1 MKCRSVACVWP
12 ATPPSLHRV
21 TAAAALDQPPTLYT
35 GGADGSIVW
44 WNISGSEANPEI
56 KPVAML
62 CGHAASIADL
72 AICYPSAVL
81 RDGKTESSS
90 CGALLSACKDG
101 VMCVWSRGSGHCRRR
116 RQLPPWAGSPSNL
129 CTLPSNRR
137 YVCVGC
143 SFVDASHWV
152 EHRAVGS
159 TQEVELSLDSE
170 AHHKRPPKCTVVI
183 VDTYTLTIV
192 QTIFHGNL
200 STGLPRYMTLFSSS
214 EHGEKY
220 SAVLVN
226 SYGGMQ
232 QVPISKDSH
241 PDGESRGGLPRN
253 GSEPKIIDCTNG
265 FMEDGVV
272 LSCATTGNIIALLLS
287 NRCIF
292 RVVDTAV
299 TIGEVPLTGDLC
311 PQGINGQ
318 LHRAVGCM
326 FLENGYHEIL
336 PGQSDRMCTV
346 NFIIWNVEGSATLYL
361 VSYSD
366 NLFNCR
372 PLSSVTAASHPER
385 LRLSVCF
392 IQLKNYLLRIES
404 VCFGLKELFQW
415 KPHITI
421 WSLSRNH
428 DRSKHFQQCEFVG
441 EGVSC
446 FDLISESSLLHE
458 TKDCDGL
465 EQGDTLNSEYA
476 NGRHAGGN
484 SPSLNDRIVSSSMV
498 VSGNSCAPY
507 AVVYGYCNGDIE
519 IVQFDLVHVP
529 GYHSESSSLEVN
541 SDVCRRHFRGHTSA
555 VLCLAAH
562 QMAGNAKGLDF
573 CKVLVS
579 GSKDCTVRIWDL
591 DNGNLITVM
600 HHHVA
605 PVRQIIL
612 PPNKTE
618 HPWCDC
624 FLTVGEDACV
634 ALASLETLRVERIF
648 PGHPCYPDR
657 VVWDGVRGYVA
668 CLCRN
673 YLGTSDTSDV
683 LYIWDIKSGARE
695 RILRGVAS
703 HSMFDHFC
711 KGNSM
716 KSVSGSVRDGSTSVS
731 SLLLPI
737 AEDIG
742 FSKLHMESSE
752 KGFSSS
758 GAMATS
764 IKRIESF
771 SHKALISKES
781 STESFQASSS
791 IVQSIKHSIKC
802 SCPFPG
808 VATLCFDLTSLMLLP
823 QGDELCGSQIRKADS
838 PLKRN
843 NVAGFADNGAGPN
856 TSNSPVESN
865 CIRSLEE
872 SIVRF
877 SLSVLHSWGV
887 DSGLDQLLITDMK
900 LIRPENFIIA
910 PGLPGDKGSFTV
922 TFPGTSAVLELW
934 KLSSEFCAMRSLTM
948 VSLAQRM
955 VSLCHSCSVA
965 SSTLAAFYTRNF
977 AEKVPETKPPS
988 LQLLVSFWQ
997 DDSEHVRMAA
1007 RSLFHCAASRA
1018 IPLPLSSQEVTN
1030 HIKFVSSMAGK
1041 NEDEHENPEEKTV
1054 SDRAD
1059 IEEQETQEILQVEES
1074 NIMIWLESYE
1084 VQDWISCV
1092 GGTGQDAMTS
1102 HIIVAAALA
1111 VWYPSLVKPSLA
1123 TLVVHHLVKLVMA
1136 MNEKYS
1142 STAAELL
1149 AEGMADIWKVCIGSE
1164 IPRLIGD
1171 IFFQIECVSSTSAS
1185 PAIPSKIRETL
1196 IEILLPS
1203 LAMADIHGFLN
1214 AIESQIWSTA
1224 SDSPVHLVSLTTLIR
1239 VVRGAPKNLAQFLD
1253 KAINFIIQT
1262 MDPGNSIM
1270 RKTCLQTSMTT
1281 LKEVV
1286 RVFPMVALND
1296 NLTRLAVGDAI
1307 GEISNASIRV
1317 YDMQSVMKFKVLD
1330 ASAPLGLPSFLA
1342 GSSGTA
1348 LTTVIS
1354 ALSFSP
1360 DGEGLVA
1367 FSEHGLMIRWWSL
1380 GSVWWEKLS
1389 RNYVPVHC
1397 TKLIFVP
1404 PWEGFSP
1411 KTAQRSVMASIL
1423 GPGGQSS
1430 PQEKLDCAGED
1441 SLNILIHNLDLSYRL
1456 EWAGERKVLL
1466 TRHGHELGTFPL

>member
-1 MKCRSVACVWP
+1 MKCRSVACIWS
-12 ATPPSLHRV
+12 AAPPSLHRV
-21 TAAAALDQPPTLYT
+21 TAAAVLDQPPTLYT
-35 GGADGSIVW
+35 GGADGSVFW
-44 WNISGSEANPEI
+44 WSLSGSEANPEI

-72 AICYPSAVL
+72 AICHPTAVL
-81 RDGKTESSS
+81 GDGKTESSG

-101 VMCVWSRGSGHCRRR
+101 VMCVWSRASGHCRRR

-129 CTLPSNRR
+129 CTLQSNRR

-143 SFVDASHWV
+143 SFVDASQLV
-152 EHRAVGS
+152 EHQSVGS
-159 TQEVELSLDSE
+159 TQEVELLLDSE
-170 AHHKRPPKCTVVI
+170 YHHRRPPKCTVVI

-192 QTIFHGNL
+192 QTILHGNL
-200 STGLPRYMTLFSSS
+200 STGLPRYMTLFSSA
-214 EHGEKY
+214 EDGEKY

-226 SYGGMQ
+226 SHGGMQ
-232 QVPISKDSH
+232 QVPISKDSQ
-241 PDGESRGGLPRN
+241 PDGENRGGLPRN
-253 GSEPKIIDCTNG
+253 GSEPRIIDCTNG

-299 TIGEVPLTGDLC
+299 TIGEVSLTNDLC
-311 PQGINGQ
+311 PQGVTG
-318 LHRAVGCM
+318 HFHGAVGCM
-326 FLENGYHEIL
+326 FLESGYHEIL
-336 PGQSDRMCTV
+336 PGQCNRMCTV
-346 NFIIWNVEGSATLYL
+346 NFIIWNVDGSATLYL

-366 NLFNCR
+366 SLFDCR
-372 PLSSVTAASHPER
+372 PLSSISAASHPEC
-385 LRLSVCF
+385 LRLSVHF

-404 VCFGLKELFQW
+404 VCFGLKELLQW
-415 KPHITI
+415 KPHISI
-421 WSLSRNH
+421 WSLLRNH
-428 DRSKHFQQCEFVG
+428 DQSKLFQQCEFVG

-446 FDLISESSLLHE
+446 FDLISESSLFHE
-458 TKDCDGL
+458 SKDWDGL
-465 EQGDTLNSEYA
+465 EQGDILNSKYA
-476 NGRHAGGN
+476 NRLHAGNN
-484 SPSLNDRIVSSSMV
+484 SPSLNGRIVSSSMV
-498 VSGNSCAPY
+498 ISGDSCAPY

-519 IVQFDLVHVP
+519 IVQFDLIHVP
-529 GYHSESSSLEVN
+529 GYHGESSSLEVN
-541 SDVCRRHFRGHTSA
+541 SDVCRRYFTGHTSA

-562 QMAGNAKGLDF
+562 HMAGNAKGWDF

-618 HPWCDC
+618 RPWCDC
-624 FLTVGEDACV
+624 FLSVGEDSCV

-648 PGHPCYPDR
+648 PGHPSYPDR

-668 CLCRN
+668 CLCRS

-683 LYIWDIKSGARE
+683 LFLWDIKSGARE

-711 KGNSM
+711 KGINM

-737 AEDIG
+737 VEDIG
-742 FSKLHMESSE
+742 FSKPHIENSE
-752 KGFSSS
+752 KGFSSA

-764 IKRIESF
+764 TKRVES
-771 SHKALISKES
+771 STHKALLSKES
-781 STESFQASSS
+781 STVQGGSS
-791 IVQSIKHSIKC
+791 IVESIKHSIKC

-823 QGDELCGSQIRKADS
+823 QGDELCGIQIKKAGS
-838 PLKRN
+838 PVKRDG
-843 NVAGFADNGAGPN
+843 VAEFADNGAGPN
-856 TSNSPVESN
+856 TSNSHMESN

-887 DSGLDQLLITDMK
+887 DDGLDQLLITDMK
-900 LIRPENFIIA
+900 LIRPENFIVG
-910 PGLPGDKGSFTV
+910 PGLAGDKGSFTV
-922 TFPGTSAVLELW
+922 TFPCTSAVLELW

-977 AEKVPETKPPS
+977 AEKVPEIKPPS

-1041 NEDEHENPEEKTV
+1041 NEDEHENPKEQMV
-1054 SDRAD
+1054 SDIAVM
-1059 IEEQETQEILQVEES
+1059 EERQTEEILQVEES
-1074 NIMIWLESYE
+1074 NILIWLESYE

-1111 VWYPSLVKPSLA
+1111 IWYPSLVKPSLA
-1123 TLVVHHLVKLVMA
+1123 PLVVHHLVKLVMA
-1136 MNEKYS
+1136 MTEKYS

-1149 AEGMADIWKVCIGSE
+1149 AEGMADIWKACIGSE

-1171 IFFQIECVSSTSAS
+1171 IFFQIECVSGTSTS
-1185 PAIPSKIRETL
+1185 PAIPTKIRETL

-1214 AIESQIWSTA
+1214 SIESQIWSTA

-1253 KAINFIIQT
+1253 KAINFILQT

-1307 GEISNASIRV
+1307 GETSNASIRV
-1317 YDMQSVMKFKVLD
+1317 YDMPSVTKIKVLD

-1342 GSSGTA
+1342 GSSGMA
-1348 LTTVIS
+1348 VTTVIS

-1389 RNYVPVHC
+1389 RNYVPVQC

-1411 KTAQRSVMASIL
+1411 KTAQRSVMASIM
-1423 GPGGQSS
+1423 GPGGPSS
-1430 PQEKLDCAGED
+1430 PQEKLKGAGED

-1456 EWAGERKVLL
+1456 EWADERKVILS
-1466 TRHGHELGTFPL
+1466 RHGHELGTFPL